1 MNDDALELV
10 LGRLEGVRQ
19 HGGYWMASCPAHED
33 RTASLSVKRGTDQP
47 VIFKCHAGCERDAIL
62 DALKLTLADVSKPRE
77 DRDHPEWTPCGDAI
91 ALYDYTDEQGS
102 LLYQVCR
109 TAGKQFPQ
117 RRPDSAK
124 KSGWR
129 WSLGDVRRV
138 PYHLPRL
145 VAAISEGRTVY
156 LCEGEKDVHAVE
168 RAGGVATTNA
178 GGAKAWREEYDAWFD
193 GADLVIVADRDEPG
207 RIRAAE
213 LHARLRERAR
223 SVQVAEAAEGKDPYD
238 HLAAGHSL
246 AELVPQQPA
255 SRALRVIDLE
265 PAIEDVPIPVL
276 ICGDLLYRGAV
287 HTLSGPPDCG
297 KTTLACWWMLQ
308 AVREEGG
315 VLFLDEEGGRE
326 IVTEKFQALGAKRGE
341 RIGYVQFPS
350 RSWDPE
356 DVAML
361 SAVLDERKPAVVA
374 WDSSA
379 AFLSRAGLDENA
391 AADVTRFYTQVLTVA
406 ARRHNAAVLVIDHD
420 TKSSEP
426 SRYARGSGAKLAA
439 VDVAYKIAPV
449 KAFSKT
455 DSGMSKLS
463 IAKDRRG
470 WLHRSHEIAFLTSMG
485 TETALTLSITDAA
498 EDQAQQPDLE
508 PAHRKVLEALDS
520 VPRSVREITDRIAA
534 VHGHGLHAGTVKKG
548 LARLQVLALAEQ
560 AGTAVNA
567 NLWRTCA

>member
-1 MNDDALELV
+1 
-10 LGRLEGVRQ
+10 
-19 HGGYWMASCPAHED
+19 MASCPAHED
-33 RTASLSVKRGTDQP
+33 RKASLSVKRGTEQP

-62 DALKLTLADVSKPRE
+62 DALKLTLDDVSNPRE
-77 DRDHPEWTPCGDAI
+77 ERNQGEWTPFGEAVAI
-91 ALYDYTDEQGS
+91 YDYTDEQGT

-109 TAGKQFPQ
+109 TADKQFPQ
-117 RRPDSAK
+117 RRPDKAK

-129 WSLGDVRRV
+129 WTLGDVRRV

-145 VAAISEGRTVY
+145 VAAVREGRTVY
-156 LCEGEKDVHAVE
+156 ICEGEKDVHAVE
-168 RAGGVATTNA
+168 RAGGAATTNA
-178 GGAKAWREEYDAWFD
+178 GGAKAWREEYDAYFT

-207 RIRAAE
+207 RARAGE
-213 LHARLRERAR
+213 LHARLRGHAK
-223 SVQVAEAAEGKDPYD
+223 SVQVTEAAEGKDPYD

-265 PAIEDVPIPVL
+265 PAVEDVPLPVL
-276 ICGDLLYRGAV
+276 ICGELLYRGAV

-350 RSWDPE
+350 RSWNAE
-356 DVAML
+356 DIAML

-379 AFLSRAGLDENA
+379 AFLSKAGLDENA
-391 AADVTRFYTQVLTVA
+391 AADVTRFYSQVLTLA
-406 ARRHNAAVLVIDHD
+406 ARKHNAAVLVIDHD

-449 KAFSKT
+449 KAFSKVEN
-455 DSGMSKLS
+455 GMSKLTVT
-463 IAKDRRG
+463 KDRRG
-470 WLHRSHEIAFLTSMG
+470 WLYRNHEIAFLSSTG
-485 TETALTLSITDAA
+485 TETTLTLSITDAA
-498 EDQAQQPDLE
+498 EDQAQAKLADLE

-520 VPRSVREITDRIAA
+520 VPRSIREVTDRLAA
-534 VHGHGLHAGTVKKG
+534 VHGHGLTRPTVQKA
-548 LARLQVLALAEQ
+548 LRRLEELGLAEQ
-560 AGTAVNA
+560 AGSAVHA
-567 NLWRTCA
+567 NLWKTCE